1 MIRFVVFL
9 ILIIFYAS
17 TVDCATNNTT
27 EAEAANTAVADEI
40 NKLISSHKVTLFSKT
55 YCPYS
60 KGIKRI
66 LSNYQ
71 INDLKVVEIDLRKDG
86 KIVIRELEKISKL
99 HTVPQLF
106 VNKKFVGNFD
116 AVSAMEKDHTLTQ
129 ILREAQAIE

>member
-1 MIRFVVFL
+1 MIRFDYFA
-9 ILIIFYAS
+9 ILIIFYS
-17 TVDCATNNTT
+17 IHVDCSTNNTT
-27 EAEAANTAVADEI
+27 EAEANNTTVADEI
-40 NKLISSHKVTLFSKT
+40 NELISNHKVTLFSKT

-71 INDLKVVEIDLRKDG
+71 INDLKIVEIDLRKDG
-86 KIVIRELEKISKL
+86 KSVLRELEKISQI

-116 AVSAMEKDHTLTQ
+116 AVSAMEKEHTLSQ
-129 ILREAQAIE
+129 VLREAQAIE